1 MLKKLFARED
11 KTADRGQVEERGY
24 NPMPAGWKPP
34 ARLPVHQAGRPPHLR
49 RPADADRPQSPPPA
63 DSGE

>member
-1 MLKKLFARED
+1 MLRKLFARED
-11 KTADRGQVEERGY
+11 KTIDQGRVEKRGY

-34 ARLPVHQAGRPPHLR
+34 AKIHPVHEAGRPPRSR
-49 RPADADRPQSPPPA
+49 RTEDRPENPPPA